1 MLNTYTTRLLTQS
14 RSVPS
19 IPSWNSASSANLCF
33 TAENQINN
41 YLSSSYWECKEI
53 RHDPSSQITC
63 HVGVIN
69 RKIQGINNFH
79 NSLGSQER
87 FKMFMTNCHRNGT
100 FEYSVLLLK
109 KVRAFYYFRL
119 KRSGKVCGWKHRA
132 MHADMIKTAT
142 LTLLSFSPSKFSPC
156 VTFPHIVLHTLL
168 YVLIPHHLIWQPPAP
183 SGYCTLEMWS
193 GWTKMCCGYKRYIGF
208 WRCSMK
214 KEHSWSHSCFYIN
227 FMLKW

>member
-1 MLNTYTTRLLTQS
+1 MTNPNIYVLNTYTTRLLTQS

-79 NSLGSQER
+79 NSSGSQKR

-100 FEYSVLLLK
+100 CEYSVLLLK
-109 KVRAFYYFRL
+109 KSEHFIILGLRDQVRFVGENTGR
-119 KRSGKVCGWKHRA
+119 
-132 MHADMIKTAT
+132 
-142 LTLLSFSPSKFSPC
+142 
-156 VTFPHIVLHTLL
+156 
-168 YVLIPHHLIWQPPAP
+168 
-183 SGYCTLEMWS
+183 CTQ
-193 GWTKMCCGYKRYIGF
+193 I
-208 WRCSMK
+208 
-214 KEHSWSHSCFYIN
+214 
-227 FMLKW
+227 